1 MRRPCLAPVTATFG
15 CFIPFDVISRRRWK
29 TRRRWESRPGR
40 NAGCAMMVT
49 KPVFDRLGLWLWAG
63 SFLLVLGLALWSPDA
78 RSVVH
83 IYRHGSEA
91 FLDRQPLYQ
100 VEVAMG
106 YLYAPA
112 FAVLYVPL
120 LKLGPY
126 LGNILWHMLGFGVL
140 TVAAMRQ
147 VRKLGGE
154 EQTWLLSF
162 GLFLALPVAL
172 AALRNGQATILLTG
186 ACWFLTRSTVEG
198 RRAETFFWAM
208 LAIIAK
214 PTAIIMLL
222 LAGALR
228 PRLIPVLVLAVLV
241 ALAIPYGFAST
252 DYVNAQYHD
261 FFRLLTSMTVDPTGP
276 FVPADFTAPFMRFG
290 IPISEF
296 DATIMRVVAGLL
308 TLWLVL
314 QLDRRLDA
322 NISGL
327 AIFLAAAFYMC
338 VFNPRVEQ
346 NTYAMVAV
354 PAGLSIA
361 LLWREKGARAMCW
374 FLATLLFV
382 TGLTSVDLRLH
393 DFFHLWFRPISI
405 SIIACVLVG
414 WFWTQDKQKAPVAG
428 AVAHG

>member
-1 MRRPCLAPVTATFG
+1 MT
-15 CFIPFDVISRRRWK
+15 I
-29 TRRRWESRPGR
+29 
-40 NAGCAMMVT
+40 T
-49 KPVFDRLGLWLWAG
+49 KPVFDRLGFWLWVGA
-63 SFLLVLGLALWSPDA
+63 FLVVLGLALWSPNA

-83 IYRHGSEA
+83 IYKHGSEA
-91 FLDRQPLYQ
+91 FLSRQPLYQ

-126 LGNILWHMLGFGVL
+126 LGKLLWHMLGFGAL
-140 TVAAMRQ
+140 TFAAMRQ
-147 VRKLGGE
+147 VRKLGGH
-154 EQTWLLSF
+154 EQTWLLSV

-172 AALRNGQATILLTG
+172 AALRNGQATVLLTG
-186 ACWFLTRSTVEG
+186 ACWFLTLSALEG
-198 RRAETFFWAM
+198 RRSESFFWAT

-228 PRLIPVLVLAVLV
+228 PRLIPALVLAVLV
-241 ALAIPYGFAST
+241 VLAIPYGFAST
-252 DYVNAQYHD
+252 DYINAQYHD
-261 FFRLLTSMTVDPTGP
+261 FFRMLTSMTIDPTGP
-276 FVPADFTAPFMRFG
+276 FVPADFTAPFTRLGMTV
-290 IPISEF
+290 PEL
-296 DATIMRVVAGLL
+296 DATIVRVVAGLL

-314 QLDRRLDA
+314 QFDRRLDP

-327 AIFLAAAFYMC
+327 AIFLTAAFYMC

-346 NTYAMVAV
+346 NTYAMVSV

-361 LLWREKGARAMCW
+361 LLWREKGAATVRW
-374 FLATLLFV
+374 LLATLLFA
-382 TGLTSVDLRLH
+382 TGLTSIDSRLH
-393 DFFHLWFRPISI
+393 DLFHPWLRPISI
-405 SIIACVLVG
+405 SIIACVLIG
-414 WFWTQDKQKAPVAG
+414 WFWTRGRQKMPTAG

>member
-1 MRRPCLAPVTATFG
+1 
-15 CFIPFDVISRRRWK
+15 
-29 TRRRWESRPGR
+29 
-40 NAGCAMMVT
+40 MMVT
-49 KPVFDRLGLWLWAG
+49 KPVFDRLGFWLWVG
-63 SFLLVLGLALWSPDA
+63 SFLIVLGLALWSPDA

-91 FLDRQPLYQ
+91 FLAGEPLYQ

-126 LGNILWHMLGFGVL
+126 LGNVLWHMLGFGVL
-140 TVAAMRQ
+140 TFAAMRQ
-147 VRKLGGE
+147 VRKVGGE

-162 GLFLALPVAL
+162 GLFLALPVSL

-186 ACWFLTRSTVEG
+186 ACWSLTLSAVEG
-198 RRAETFFWAM
+198 RRAECFFWAL

-228 PRLIPVLVLAVLV
+228 PRLIPALALAVLV
-241 ALAIPYGFAST
+241 VLVIPYGFAST
-252 DYVNAQYHD
+252 DYINAQYHD

-276 FVPADFTAPFMRFG
+276 FVPADFTAPFTRFG
-290 IPISEF
+290 MPIPESV
-296 DATIMRVVAGLL
+296 ATIVRVVAGLL

-314 QLDRRLDA
+314 QFDRRLDS
-322 NISGL
+322 NLSGL

-361 LLWREKGARAMCW
+361 LLWREKGAGAMRW

-393 DFFHLWFRPISI
+393 DLFHLWFRPLSV
-405 SIIACVLVG
+405 SIIACVLIG
-414 WFWTQDKQKAPVAG
+414 WLWTQDRQKAPAAG

>member
-1 MRRPCLAPVTATFG
+1 MT
-15 CFIPFDVISRRRWK
+15 
-29 TRRRWESRPGR
+29 
-40 NAGCAMMVT
+40 VT

-63 SFLLVLGLALWSPDA
+63 SFLLVLGLALWSPNA

-100 VEVAMG
+100 VDVAMG

-126 LGNILWHMLGFGVL
+126 LGNILWHMLGFSVL
-140 TVAAMRQ
+140 TFAAMRQ
-147 VRKLGGE
+147 VRKVGGR

-186 ACWFLTRSTVEG
+186 ACWFLTLSTLEG
-198 RRAETFFWAM
+198 RRAETFFWAT
-208 LAIIAK
+208 LAIVAK

-241 ALAIPYGFAST
+241 VLAIPYGFAST
-252 DYVNAQYHD
+252 DYINAQYHD
-261 FFRLLTSMTVDPTGP
+261 FFLLLTSMTVDPTGP
-276 FVPADFTAPFMRFG
+276 FVPADFTAPFARFG
-290 IPISEF
+290 MPVPEF
-296 DATIMRVVAGLL
+296 VATIVRVVAGLL

-314 QLDRRLDA
+314 QFDRRLDS
-322 NISGL
+322 NTSGL
-327 AIFLAAAFYMC
+327 AIFFAAAFYMC
-338 VFNPRVEQ
+338 LFNPRVEQ

-361 LLWREKGARAMCW
+361 LLWREKGAGTTRW

-393 DFFHLWFRPISI
+393 EFFHLWLRPISI
-405 SIIACVLVG
+405 SIIACLLIG
-414 WFWTQDKQKAPVAG
+414 WFWTQGRQNVPTAG

>member
-1 MRRPCLAPVTATFG
+1 MIVLAMA
-15 CFIPFDVISRRRWK
+15 W
-29 TRRRWESRPGR
+29 
-40 NAGCAMMVT
+40 
-49 KPVFDRLGLWLWAG
+49 WAP
-63 SFLLVLGLALWSPDA
+63 SAH
-78 RSVVH
+78 SVVT

-91 FLDRQPLYQ
+91 FVAGRPLYQ
-100 VEVAMG
+100 VHVAMG

-112 FAVLYVPL
+112 FAALYIPL
-120 LKLGPY
+120 MKLGPHVGD
-126 LGNILWHMLGFGVL
+126 LLWHMLGFGVL
-140 TVAAMRQ
+140 TFAAMRQ
-147 VRKLGGE
+147 VRRLGGK

-172 AALRNGQATILLTG
+172 AALRNGQATILLAG
-186 ACWFLTRSTVEG
+186 ACWLLTLSTLEG
-198 RRAETFFWAM
+198 RRAETFFWAT

-241 ALAIPYGFAST
+241 ALAIPYGFAPT

-276 FVPADFTAPFMRFG
+276 FVPADFTAPFTKFG
-290 IPISEF
+290 IPVPESV
-296 DATIMRVVAGLL
+296 ATIVRVIAGLL

-314 QLDRRLDA
+314 QFERRLEPG
-322 NISGL
+322 IGGL
-327 AIFLAAAFYMC
+327 AIFLTAAFYMC

-361 LLWREKGARAMCW
+361 LLWREKGAGAMRW
-374 FLATLLFV
+374 FLAALLFI

-393 DFFHLWFRPISI
+393 DFFHLWFRPISL
-405 SIIACVLVG
+405 SIIACVLIA
-414 WFWTQDKQKAPVAG
+414 WFWAQGRQKMPAAG